1 MNISLKI
8 LNGTN
13 TQTIHIMLHEFL
25 PSKSQKVL
33 KLIQLLLRQ
42 RCLKYI
48 FVLSLNKIPKFGH
61 PY

>member
-25 PSKSQKVL
+25 PSKSQKTNSATIAT
-33 KLIQLLLRQ
+33 KMFEIYIRPK
-42 RCLKYI
+42 LKY
-48 FVLSLNKIPKFGH
+48 NT
-61 PY
+61 